1 MISNQ
6 LLHFLRLILFMFS
19 TASIDSIDVVFGAFW
34 GISIGFI
41 LINYIIFNEWSSFN
55 VFLFQ
60 LLWFIRYS
68 LRYSGYFSLTI
79 DMIMTT
85 LQLISVWKKVPL
97 CSLLYYLP
105 LTAGYSITMVSIKLF
120 ITVSMMIGNII
131 DIYLS
136 GIMIVILMVLLL
148 LFLLLKLL
156 LMILLNILLLLLLL
170 LILEVFIVLLLF
182 LYLIVYHQ
190 LDLLYLWVY

>member
-1 MISNQ
+1 
-6 LLHFLRLILFMFS
+6 
-19 TASIDSIDVVFGAFW
+19 
-34 GISIGFI
+34 
-41 LINYIIFNEWSSFN
+41 
-55 VFLFQ
+55 
-60 LLWFIRYS
+60 
-68 LRYSGYFSLTI
+68 
-79 DMIMTT
+79 MIMTT

-148 LFLLLKLL
+148 LFLLLDHSLIRLL
-156 LMILLNILLLLLLL
+156 
-170 LILEVFIVLLLF
+170 
-182 LYLIVYHQ
+182 VYF
-190 LDLLYLWVY
+190 